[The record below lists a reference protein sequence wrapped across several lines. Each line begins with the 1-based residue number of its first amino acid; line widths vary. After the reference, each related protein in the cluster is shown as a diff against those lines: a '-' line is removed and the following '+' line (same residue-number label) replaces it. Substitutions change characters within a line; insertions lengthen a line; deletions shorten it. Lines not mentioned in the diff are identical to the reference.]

1 MVYKVLRNPVVMAS
15 GKECL
20 SWGPAGASK
29 QTGVDIM
36 PVAAKKSV
44 AVLSQEEKQRVL
56 HAISERWN
64 GNLAAYL
71 EALKH
76 ERESSKEPETAV
88 PSVAHLVK
96 SCL

>member
-1 MVYKVLRNPVVMAS
+1 MVLKVLRNPVVRAS
-15 GKECL
+15 AKDCP
-20 SWGPAGASK
+20 SWGLVGASK

-36 PVAAKKSV
+36 PVAAKKYS
-44 AVLSQEEKQRVL
+44 AVLSAEEKERVL
-56 HAISERWN
+56 RAISERWN

-76 ERESSKEPETAV
+76 EREASKEPDTSV
-88 PSVAHLVK
+88 PSLAHLVK